1 MFDNSYTDNHKR
13 FWSLVKRLRKNY
25 EPVATLYADDSLQT
39 TPASKAEAL
48 NQQFY
53 SVFTEEDNNTP
64 IISSPQYSIM
74 PEVIFTTNEL
84 QKLLED
90 LKSGK
95 ATEPDNIPTWILK
108 VPYSGKVWRIDSFQA
123 FGERKFG
130 ELIDQPIDY

>member
-1 MFDNSYTDNHKR
+1 
-13 FWSLVKRLRKNY
+13 
-25 EPVATLYADDSLQT
+25 
-39 TPASKAEAL
+39 
-48 NQQFY
+48 
-53 SVFTEEDNNTP
+53 
-64 IISSPQYSIM
+64 M